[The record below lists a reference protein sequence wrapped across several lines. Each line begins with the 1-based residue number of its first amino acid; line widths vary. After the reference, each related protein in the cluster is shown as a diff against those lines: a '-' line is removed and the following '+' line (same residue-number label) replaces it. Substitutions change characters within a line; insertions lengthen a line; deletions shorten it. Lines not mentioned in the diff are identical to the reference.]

1 MAGITLLALTLAAIG
16 WLWWASRLP
25 TTYSAGAMGAPDFG
39 GGTVFAHAGHT
50 THAGG
55 QAHAAPPTST
65 TARSVT
71 EFVAPAGTPADVSVR
86 LEARAGRVTL
96 PFDALDHGTPAPLPF
111 DPTHADRRFTYDI
124 GRLPGFMAGRPGW
137 WWSINGPIVP
147 HVPMYMVREGEVIV
161 MRISNGSGEVHPM
174 HLHGHHLVVLSRNGV
189 ASMGSPW
196 WVDSLDVRHGET
208 YEVAPVADNPGIW
221 MDHCHNLPHAA
232 EGLMTHLMYE
242 GVDTPFLMGPASGNE
257 PE

>member
-1 MAGITLLALTLAAIG
+1 MAGISLLALTLAAIG

-96 PFDALDHGTPAPLPF
+96 PDGGTL
-111 DPTHADRRFTYDI
+111 T
-124 GRLPGFMAGRPGW
+124 GFMAGRPGW

-189 ASMGSPW
+189 ASTGSPW

-208 YEVAPVADNPGIW
+208 YEVALVADNPGIW